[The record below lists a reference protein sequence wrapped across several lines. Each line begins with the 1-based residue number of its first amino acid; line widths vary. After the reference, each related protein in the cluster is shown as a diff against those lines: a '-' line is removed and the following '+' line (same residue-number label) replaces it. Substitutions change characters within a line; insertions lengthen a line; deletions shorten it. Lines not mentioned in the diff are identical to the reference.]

1 MADDK
6 WHDEDLFLGIHQG
19 DAEAWSHL
27 IDQYQGRLLRY
38 TKARLLQTSD
48 AEDLV
53 QDTFVSFIK
62 GLPSFRG
69 QCSIETYLFL
79 LLRHEIINRSRSRWA
94 KSICLLQDI
103 AANSIDSQADAMDRI
118 SDPEASVSRNI
129 QQREAQERQRE
140 ALAKALWALLEELKQ
155 KLKFQNLMII
165 ELLFY
170 AGLSNKKTAKLLGID
185 VGNVRAVK
193 HRSLRRLRQS
203 LITDYPAPDESTHY
217 SDDLMRSIWASRR
230 LSCPKRSTLGAFML
244 QELDPAWFEYVHF
257 HLAILGCHFCRAS
270 FKDLQHQ
277 QNRDQQDHFRKR
289 ILASTIGFL
298 TRQ

>member
-1 MADDK
+1 MANDR
-6 WHDEDLFLGIHQG
+6 WHDEDLFLGIQQG
-19 DAEAWSHL
+19 DAKAWSYL

-38 TKARLLQTSD
+38 AKARLLQTSD

-53 QDTFVSFIK
+53 QETFVSFIK

-140 ALAKALWALLEELKQ
+140 ALAKALWALLEGLKQ

-185 VGNVRAVK
+185 VRNIRAVK

-203 LITDYPAPDESTHY
+203 LVTDYPVPDESIHC

-277 QNRDQQDHFRKR
+277 QNRDQQDDFRQR

>member
-1 MADDK
+1 MANDK
-6 WHDEDLFLGIHQG
+6 WHDEGLFSGIQQG
-19 DAEAWSHL
+19 DAQAWSHL
-27 IDQYQGRLLRY
+27 VDQYQGRLLRY
-38 TKARLLQTSD
+38 ARARLLQNSD

-62 GLPSFRG
+62 GLRSFRG

-79 LLRHEIINRSRSRWA
+79 LLRHEIINRFRSRWA

-103 AANSIDSQADAMDRI
+103 AASSTDSQPDAMTRI

-129 QQREAQERQRE
+129 QQREDQERQQE
-140 ALAKALWALLEELKQ
+140 ALTKALKALLERLKQ

-170 AGLSNKKTAKLLGID
+170 AGLSNKKTAELLGID
-185 VGNVRAVK
+185 VGNVGAVK

-217 SDDLMRSIWASRR
+217 SDDMMRSIWASRR

-270 FKDLQHQ
+270 FKDLQC
-277 QNRDQQDHFRKR
+277 QQDREQQVDFRQK

-298 TRQ
+298 TSQ